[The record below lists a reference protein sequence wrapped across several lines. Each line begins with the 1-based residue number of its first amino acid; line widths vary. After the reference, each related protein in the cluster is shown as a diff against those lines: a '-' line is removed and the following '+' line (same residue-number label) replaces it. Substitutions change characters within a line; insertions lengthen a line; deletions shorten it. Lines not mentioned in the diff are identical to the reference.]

1 MTGRRHV
8 GDASATRRPR
18 GQLSEH
24 RRQRCRRLLAGS
36 FSGEDCHSPNEFN
49 MRALKLSQ
57 YCYCTEREAA
67 LTGAPFPRSGD
78 LFPCSSSASPVLG
91 RRRWPEEDRPAP
103 PGFSL
108 SRPRSSSRALTYR
121 ARPPG
126 LPSYLPPVTVTQHS
140 TLAALA
146 SVTHTNKLTQRLPN
160 FVRRCTG
167 MIQLFR
173 DTHTRVPFTNASAS

>member
-103 PGFSL
+103 PGLSL
-108 SRPRSSSRALTYR
+108 SRPRSPRVEPSRTALDR
-121 ARPPG
+121 QDCR
-126 LPSYLPPVTVTQHS
+126 VTSLLSLSPNTRHS
-140 TLAALA
+140 PHWPQLHTLI
-146 SVTHTNKLTQRLPN
+146 N
-160 FVRRCTG
+160 
-167 MIQLFR
+167 
-173 DTHTRVPFTNASAS
+173 